1 MIRLLVVDVAHDLY
15 QDVHKEKRYPM
26 TLRWEAI
33 GRLCLGGLEDCM
45 SVVNVKKGTM
55 TNAVL

>member
-15 QDVHKEKRYPM
+15 QDVHTEQRNPM
-26 TLRWEAI
+26 TLRWEDWEVMS
-33 GRLCLGGLEDCM
+33 GGVEGLY
-45 SVVNVKKGTM
+45 VVNVEKGTM